1 MDNSTE
7 NSMIFF
13 QVFDL
18 VDIGLVILDKDLRI
32 RYWNRWMQ
40 LHSGIDPD
48 KITGSIVINTFP
60 NLKHTH
66 FMNKCKTVLTFGNFC
81 FFSQKLHHYLFPFQP
96 TSYFDS
102 KFDFMQQNCTM
113 GPLRSENGSIEY
125 IFIAVHDVTETINF
139 EQKLIVMSMRDA
151 LEKGDAALY
160 VAKNAGRNRVV
171 VEKREPE

>member
-1 MDNSTE
+1 
-7 NSMIFF
+7 
-13 QVFDL
+13 
-18 VDIGLVILDKDLRI
+18 
-32 RYWNRWMQ
+32 
-40 LHSGIDPD
+40 
-48 KITGSIVINTFP
+48 
-60 NLKHTH
+60 
-66 FMNKCKTVLTFGNFC
+66 MNKCKTVLTFGIFC

-125 IFIAVHDVTETINF
+125 IFIAVHDVTETVNF

-160 VAKNAGRNRVV
+160 VAKNEGRNRVV